1 MSLREMAG
9 AVTKVE
15 CTAPGIRDCRR
26 CCQLTV
32 KCSNRGERDSLLG
45 LDPGVRFQASPEEGD
60 HLSL

>member
-1 MSLREMAG
+1 M
-9 AVTKVE
+9 
-15 CTAPGIRDCRR
+15 TAPGIRDCRW